1 MTIFTGESYVQ
12 EKEHLKEQE
21 DSEVSQEKMNV
32 AELVEAGKS
41 IREIAAELGI
51 SKSKA
56 GRIVFQLK
64 NDTKQEEE

>member
-1 MTIFTGESYVQ
+1 
-12 EKEHLKEQE
+12 
-21 DSEVSQEKMNV
+21 MNV

-41 IREIAAELGI
+41 IREIASELGI

-64 NDTKQEEE
+64 NNPKKEEE

>member
-1 MTIFTGESYVQ
+1 
-12 EKEHLKEQE
+12 
-21 DSEVSQEKMNV
+21 MNV